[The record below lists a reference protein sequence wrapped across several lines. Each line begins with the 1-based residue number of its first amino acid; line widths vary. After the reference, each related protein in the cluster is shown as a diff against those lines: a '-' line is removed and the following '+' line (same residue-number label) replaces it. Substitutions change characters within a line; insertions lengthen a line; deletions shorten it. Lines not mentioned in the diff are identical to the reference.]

1 MQYQV
6 TEIQF
11 DFDDGFEDGI
21 YAQEIIDDVLCTVWE
36 AIDDEDLIDE
46 ITTATGWCILSID
59 YRVVLV

>member
-11 DFDDGFEDGI
+11 DFEEITLEDQSDITSEVIGTI
-21 YAQEIIDDVLCTVWE
+21 WE

>member
-11 DFDDGFEDGI
+11 DFEEITLEDQNDITSEVIG
-21 YAQEIIDDVLCTVWE
+21 TVWE

>member
-11 DFDDGFEDGI
+11 DFEEITLEDQNDI
-21 YAQEIIDDVLCTVWE
+21 TSEVISTIWE

>member
-11 DFDDGFEDGI
+11 DFEEITLEDQNDITSEVIGTI
-21 YAQEIIDDVLCTVWE
+21 WE

>member
-11 DFDDGFEDGI
+11 DFEEITLEDQNDITSEVIGTI
-21 YAQEIIDDVLCTVWE
+21 WE

-46 ITTATGWCILSID
+46 ITTATGRCIVSID

>member
-11 DFDDGFEDGI
+11 DFEEITLEDQNDITTEVIGTI
-21 YAQEIIDDVLCTVWE
+21 WE

>member
-11 DFDDGFEDGI
+11 DFEEITLEDQNDITSEVIGSI
-21 YAQEIIDDVLCTVWE
+21 WE

>member
-11 DFDDGFEDGI
+11 DFEEITLED
-21 YAQEIIDDVLCTVWE
+21 QSDIISEVIGTIWE

>member
-11 DFDDGFEDGI
+11 DFEEITLEDQNDITSEVIGTI
-21 YAQEIIDDVLCTVWE
+21 WE

-46 ITTATGWCILSID
+46 ITTATGWCIVSID

>member
-11 DFDDGFEDGI
+11 DFE
-21 YAQEIIDDVLCTVWE
+21 EIILEDQNDITSEVISTIWE

>member
-11 DFDDGFEDGI
+11 DFEEISLEDQNDITSEVIGSI
-21 YAQEIIDDVLCTVWE
+21 WE

>member
-11 DFDDGFEDGI
+11 DFEEITLEDQNDI
-21 YAQEIIDDVLCTVWE
+21 TSEVIDTIWE

>member
-11 DFDDGFEDGI
+11 NFE
-21 YAQEIIDDVLCTVWE
+21 EITLEDQNDITSEVIGTIWE

>member
-11 DFDDGFEDGI
+11 DFE
-21 YAQEIIDDVLCTVWE
+21 EITLKDQSDITSEVIGTIWE

>member
-11 DFDDGFEDGI
+11 DFEEITLEDQNDITSEVIGSI
-21 YAQEIIDDVLCTVWE
+21 WE
-36 AIDDEDLIDE
+36 ATDDEDLIDE